1 MWPSTI
7 KLLRWKL
14 FRTRSL
20 DSTVPVSFDPAGGW
34 GVRDYKY
41 KRPKNINANYI
52 WRIFVFMSL
61 TICIIQYNNQWECMS
76 IKSPYDGNCVAF
88 WFYVGAYQSV
98 SNNAFHQI
106 SKFSEGWSLSLAK
119 LILSLPVRFCF
130 NRCFVHLALN
140 GENQHNPIQFISWS
154 HNERLNR
161 NVWTYYTLY
170 INNMVC
176 WISPVPH

>member
-1 MWPSTI
+1 MLIIYDLFLYCCPKHLSDQISGLKYHIFSNWPKFHFQYLRFMYYSI
-7 KLLRWKL
+7 PLLPQ
-14 FRTRSL
+14 
-20 DSTVPVSFDPAGGW
+20 V
-34 GVRDYKY
+34 
-41 KRPKNINANYI
+41 
-52 WRIFVFMSL
+52 
-61 TICIIQYNNQWECMS
+61 CIIQYNNQWECMS